1 MTVNYGKFCH
11 AYLNKFVVQY
21 NNTYQHS
28 ISRNP
33 ISTDYFE
40 LTEETETNVKAFTLK
55 VNDGVKI
62 TKCKNIFEKAYTESW
77 SRKTFIMSF
86 VLKSNALTYKIKDLN
101 FL

>member
-40 LTEETETNVKAFTLK
+40 LTEETET
-55 VNDGVKI
+55 GI
-62 TKCKNIFEKAYTESW
+62 
-77 SRKTFIMSF
+77 
-86 VLKSNALTYKIKDLN
+86 
-101 FL
+101 

>member
-33 ISTDYFE
+33 ISADYFQ
-40 LTEETETNVKAFTLK
+40 LTEEIEINVKASTLK
-55 VNDGVKI
+55 VNDGVKT
-62 TKCKNIFEKAYTESW
+62 TKCKSIFEKAYTESW
-77 SRKTFIMSF
+77 SRKTFIMGF
-86 VLKSNALTYKIKDLN
+86 VSKSNALSYKIKDLN
-101 FL
+101 LL